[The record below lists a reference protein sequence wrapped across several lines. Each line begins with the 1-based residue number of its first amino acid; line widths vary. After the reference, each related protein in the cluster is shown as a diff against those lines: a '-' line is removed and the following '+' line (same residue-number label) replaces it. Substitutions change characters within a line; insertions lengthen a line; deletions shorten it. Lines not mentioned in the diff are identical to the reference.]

1 MNQSLANSDA
11 EKSNAEKPNAAKADP
26 TEESSAAREK
36 KALHRDYVR
45 DALDTLVQ
53 GLAPYAE
60 DRLRDVYRDNWMR
73 YAKSSF
79 RRPREQ
85 AKTQGNEFEWDAHST
100 LTVIWDQWNAVFRQ
114 HLGHYE
120 RSLVS
125 ELREFRNRWAHQRQL
140 NFDDTYRVLDSI
152 ERLLTAIG
160 CDELASDIYD
170 SKQELLER
178 EFSDKLN
185 ADQRRRHNQQNKWW
199 TIGVYVICCIAI
211 VAQMI
216 LSWQSSSYLLAGFV
230 VVVFIFLIYQRL
242 RTEPV
247 VYGPRECRK
256 CFRIIYTP
264 DCPYC
269 GRKNN

>member
-1 MNQSLANSDA
+1 MASPTPTAD
-11 EKSNAEKPNAAKADP
+11 NAAPEPIQSPPATVP
-26 TEESSAAREK
+26 RTEQAPSFSS
-36 KALHRDYVR
+36 LQRDYVR
-45 DALDTLVQ
+45 DALELLTQ

-60 DRLRDVYRDNWMR
+60 AQLRLVYHENWMK

-85 AKTQGNEFEWDAHST
+85 APGQSAEEFNWDAHST
-100 LTVIWDQWNAVFRQ
+100 LTVMWDQWNAVFRQ

-120 RSLVS
+120 RSLIS

-160 CDELASDIYD
+160 CDDLAHEIYET
-170 SKQELLER
+170 KQELLQR
-178 EFSDKLN
+178 EFSDKIN
-185 ADQRRRHNQQNKWW
+185 EQQRTRHNLQTKWW
-199 TIGVYVICCIAI
+199 TIGVYMVCCLAI
-211 VAQMI
+211 VAQM
-216 LSWQSSSYLLAGFV
+216 LMSWQSSSYLLAGFV
-230 VVVFIFLIYQRL
+230 VIVFIYLIYQRL
-242 RTEPV
+242 RTEPI

-256 CFRIIYTP
+256 CFRIVYTP

>member
-1 MNQSLANSDA
+1 MARTIDMTEDS
-11 EKSNAEKPNAAKADP
+11 PPVAATPRGKDSVLP
-26 TEESSAAREK
+26 ERTGMP
-36 KALHRDYVR
+36 RDYVR
-45 DALDTLVQ
+45 DALDTLTR

-60 DRLRDVYRDNWMR
+60 SKLRVVFHDEWQR

-85 AKTQGNEFEWDAHST
+85 SGSHDEEFVWDAHST
-100 LTVIWDQWNAVFRQ
+100 LTVMWDQWNAVFRQ

-120 RSLVS
+120 RSLIS

-152 ERLLTAIG
+152 ARLLTAIG
-160 CDELASDIYD
+160 CDELSQEIYD

-178 EFSDKLN
+178 EFSNKIN
-185 ADQRRRHNQQNKWW
+185 EQQRSRHNLQNKWW
-199 TIGVYVICCIAI
+199 TIGVYAVCCIAI

-216 LSWQSSSYLLAGFV
+216 LSWASSSYLLASFV
-230 VVVFIFLIYQRL
+230 VIVFIYLIYQRL
-242 RTEPV
+242 RTEPI
-247 VYGPRECRK
+247 VYGPRECRR

-269 GRKNN
+269 AAKHN

>member
-1 MNQSLANSDA
+1 MNQSLETSADATSD
-11 EKSNAEKPNAAKADP
+11 PAKTKEA
-26 TEESSAAREK
+26 TSSTPSLDKEP
-36 KALHRDYVR
+36 LHRDYVR
-45 DALDTLVQ
+45 DALDMLVQ

-79 RRPREQ
+79 RRPRDH
-85 AKTQGNEFEWDAHST
+85 APNQGKEFVWDAHST

-178 EFSDKLN
+178 EFSDKFN
-185 ADQRRRHNQQNKWW
+185 EDQRRRHNQQNKWW

-269 GRKNN
+269 GRRGN

>member
-1 MNQSLANSDA
+1 MNKLPLQS
-11 EKSNAEKPNAAKADP
+11 P
-26 TEESSAAREK
+26 TEQPAETAGKGLSRVSGVNYQ
-36 KALHRDYVR
+36 RDYVR
-45 DALDTLVQ
+45 DGLETLSA

-60 DRLRDVYRDNWMR
+60 GQLRSVYQDHWLK

-85 AKTQGNEFEWDAHST
+85 SSSQGEEFVWDAHST
-100 LTVIWDQWNAVFRQ
+100 LTVMWDQWNAVFRQ

-120 RSLVS
+120 RSLIS

-160 CDELASDIYD
+160 CDDLAREIYEN
-170 SKQELLER
+170 KQELLER
-178 EFSDKLN
+178 EFSDKIN
-185 ADQRRRHNQQNKWW
+185 EQQRSRYNLQTKWW
-199 TIGVYVICCIAI
+199 TIGIYAICCLAI
-211 VAQMI
+211 VAQMV

-230 VVVFIFLIYQRL
+230 VVVFIYLIYQRL
-242 RTEPV
+242 QTEPV

-256 CFRIIYTP
+256 CFRIIYTAE
-264 DCPYC
+264 CPYC
-269 GRKNN
+269 GQKKP